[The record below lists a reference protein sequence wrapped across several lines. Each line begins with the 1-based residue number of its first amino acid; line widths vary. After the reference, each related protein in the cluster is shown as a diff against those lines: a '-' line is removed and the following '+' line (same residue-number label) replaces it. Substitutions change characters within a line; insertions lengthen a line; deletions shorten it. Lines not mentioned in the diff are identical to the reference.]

1 MKIYLNDDL
10 KIIEEGLSLAMFLEN
25 LEMHDLS
32 GWAFAINEE
41 IVPTETLSEISLNE
55 DDRIILVQATQ
66 GGWVSFLV

>member
-10 KIIEEGLSLAMFLEN
+10 KTIEEGLSLALFLEN

-32 GWAFAINEE
+32 GWAVAVNEE
-41 IVPTETLSEISLNE
+41 IVPTEKLSEISLNE

-66 GGWVSFLV
+66 GG

>member
-32 GWAFAINEE
+32 GWAVVINEE
-41 IVPTETLSEISLNE
+41 IVPTEKLSEISLNE

-66 GGWVSFLV
+66 GG

>member
-10 KIIEEGLSLAMFLEN
+10 KIIEEGLSLALFLEN

-32 GWAFAINEE
+32 GWAVAVNEE
-41 IVPTETLSEISLNE
+41 IVPTEKLSEISLKE

-66 GGWVSFLV
+66 GG

>member
-10 KIIEEGLSLAMFLEN
+10 KTIEEGLSLAMFLEN

-32 GWAFAINEE
+32 GWAVAINEE
-41 IVPTETLSEISLNE
+41 IVPTEKLSEISLNE

-66 GGWVSFLV
+66 GG

>member
-25 LEMHDLS
+25 LEMYDLS
-32 GWAFAINEE
+32 GWAVAINEE
-41 IVPTETLSEISLNE
+41 IVPTEKLSEISLNE

-66 GGWVSFLV
+66 GG

>member
-32 GWAFAINEE
+32 GWAVAVNEE
-41 IVPTETLSEISLNE
+41 IVPTEKLSEISLNE

-66 GGWVSFLV
+66 GG

>member
-10 KIIEEGLSLAMFLEN
+10 KIIEEGLSLALFLEN

-32 GWAFAINEE
+32 GWAVAINEE
-41 IVPTETLSEISLNE
+41 IVPTEKLSEISLNE

-66 GGWVSFLV
+66 GG

>member
-32 GWAFAINEE
+32 GWAVAINEE
-41 IVPTETLSEISLNE
+41 IVPTEKLSEISLNK

-66 GGWVSFLV
+66 GG

>member
-10 KIIEEGLSLAMFLEN
+10 KIIEEGLSLALFLEN

-32 GWAFAINEE
+32 GWAVAVNEE
-41 IVPTETLSEISLNE
+41 IVPTEKLSEISLNE

-66 GGWVSFLV
+66 GG

>member
-32 GWAFAINEE
+32 GWAVAINEE
-41 IVPTETLSEISLNE
+41 IVPTEKLSEISLNE

-66 GGWVSFLV
+66 GG

>member
-10 KIIEEGLSLAMFLEN
+10 KTIEEGLSLALFLEN

-32 GWAFAINEE
+32 GWAVAINEE
-41 IVPTETLSEISLNE
+41 IVPTEKLSEISLNE

-66 GGWVSFLV
+66 GG

>member
-25 LEMHDLS
+25 LEMHDFS
-32 GWAFAINEE
+32 GWAVAINEE
-41 IVPTETLSEISLNE
+41 IVPTEKLSEISLNE

-66 GGWVSFLV
+66 GG